1 MAMIE
6 PTLNWDRFL
15 ADLDDG
21 MSAYNLQQKYVLS
34 PRQYRW
40 IMRKVIR
47 KDGYSRKS
55 TGIQKK
61 QAHKD
66 FADTYIGIRKNKKG
80 FIIKKNNVYYGN
92 YETLDIARKI
102 KRELIEC
109 NWDKRQLNNIRKSL
123 GIKPLRG
130 YNL

>member
-6 PTLNWDRFL
+6 PTLNWDKFL

-40 IMRKVIR
+40 IMRRVIR

-66 FADTYIGIRKNKKG
+66 FADTYISIRKNKKG

-92 YETLDIARKI
+92 YETLDIAREI
-102 KRELIEC
+102 KRKLIEC
-109 NWDKRQLNNIRKSL
+109 NWDKDQLNNIRKSL